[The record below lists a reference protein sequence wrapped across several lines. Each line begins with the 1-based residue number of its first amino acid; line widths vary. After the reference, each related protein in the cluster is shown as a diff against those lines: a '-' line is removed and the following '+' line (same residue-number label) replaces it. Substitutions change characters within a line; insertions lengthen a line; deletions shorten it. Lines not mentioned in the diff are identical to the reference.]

1 MVRVASIGECMIELS
16 PRPGGLLGL
25 AFGGDTLNTAVY
37 LARLGV
43 AVDYLTALGD
53 DAYSER
59 MVAQWQG
66 EGVGTGLVQRL
77 AGRLPGLYVIEIDG
91 QGERRFHYWRDR
103 APARELFA
111 MEATPRIVAALPAYG
126 LIYLS
131 GISLSLYG
139 EAGRRRLFDA
149 LDAARGA
156 GARIAFDSNYR
167 PRNWPDL
174 ATAQA
179 AMAAMLRRTDIA
191 LCSHDDERLLQG
203 DADAAACAC
212 RLREAG
218 VGEVVMKRAASPCL
232 ILSADG
238 EAEVPAERL
247 DRVTDSTAAGDSFN
261 AAYLAARLAAAS
273 PPAAARAGH
282 RLAAAV
288 IGHVGAIIPREAMP
302 ADPAA
307 GASRRAMPE

>member
-1 MVRVASIGECMIELS
+1 MSRVASIGECMIELS
-16 PRPGGLLGL
+16 PRPGGQLGL

-37 LARLGV
+37 LARRGV

-53 DAYSER
+53 DGYSDR
-59 MVAQWQG
+59 MLAQWRC
-66 EGVGTGLVQRL
+66 EGVGTGLVQIL
-77 AGRLPGLYVIEIDG
+77 PGRLPGLYVIEIDDR
-91 QGERRFHYWRDR
+91 GERRFHYWRDR

-111 MEATPRIVAALPAYG
+111 MPATPAIVAALPAYA
-126 LIYLS
+126 LVYLS

-139 EAGRRRLFDA
+139 EDGRHRLFDA
-149 LDAARGA
+149 LDAARAG
-156 GARIAFDSNYR
+156 GARVAFDSNYR

-174 ATAQA
+174 ATART

-203 DADAAACAC
+203 DADPAGCAR

-218 VGEVVMKRAASPCL
+218 VGEVVMKCAAGPCL

-238 EAEVPAERL
+238 VAEVPAEPVA
-247 DRVTDSTAAGDSFN
+247 RVTDSTAAGDSFN
-261 AAYLAARLAAAS
+261 AAYLAARLGGA
-273 PPAAARAGH
+273 PPAAAARTGH

-302 ADPAA
+302 A
-307 GASRRAMPE
+307 